1 MTTIDVE
8 DSELFERIVEEYIVE
23 NGEDFVDV
31 KAPKKR
37 RVARSSTLIDFSKTR
52 WGVLLADP
60 NTRVPNTYQGKL
72 FRRRFR
78 VTFILSFSLFSSS
91 LSLALCSLY
100 ALHALLALLARA
112 SSYDLW

>member
-1 MTTIDVE
+1 MTTIDME

-52 WGVLLADP
+52 WGLLLA
-60 NTRVPNTYQGKL
+60 VPNTYQGKL

-100 ALHALLALLARA
+100 ALLALLALLARA